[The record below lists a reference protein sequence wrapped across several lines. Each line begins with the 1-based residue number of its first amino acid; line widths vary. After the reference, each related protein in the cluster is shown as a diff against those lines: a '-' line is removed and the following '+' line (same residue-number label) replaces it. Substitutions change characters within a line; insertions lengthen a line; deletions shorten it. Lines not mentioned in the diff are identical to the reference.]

1 MAILANVVTVVTS
14 TCMNR
19 DIVNALINN
28 SEPVKPILVA
38 LLYQLLYIFITVLDI
53 SVNFL
58 YLNKKYVGISAE
70 LNKCVFNKAISAKYE
85 FLDDPEYY
93 DNYSWSIREY
103 VNQSD
108 NAVELIKKILVS
120 FFSFTTL
127 ITVFATT
134 SKSWVVLVVTM
145 VYLIIMIP
153 LDKKLSTYNVD
164 KKKELLQHNRKLD
177 YIQRVF
183 FYKEYAELLRI
194 SLMPSHLS
202 KWYDEI
208 VSMKMNLQDKYNR
221 KIGSISII
229 QMTIQYVATF
239 LIMAFYIFQV
249 FADNIGVGDF
259 IALVSAAALTR
270 KILYNFTSHYKSFNE
285 IALHSTKIKIFFD
298 SDDEEYNNDGLVIK
312 SDPCSIEFQNVSF
325 EYNTGIGVSN
335 INIHINPGEKIAI
348 VGNNGAGK
356 TTLVKLLVG
365 LYKPQNGAIL
375 VDGLPID
382 NYELKSYRLCTG
394 VALQDT
400 KVFAMSIRD
409 NMSRYKY
416 LNDGEI
422 KNILSRMSLDRIDN
436 QANGDYSIPFLRDF
450 DKNGIEL
457 SGGERQKIA
466 VGSLLCKS
474 FPLLILDEPTSAL
487 DPIAEFEFNQLI
499 TSKTISATTIIIS
512 HRLSAIKNV
521 DRIFVLCDGA
531 IVESG
536 THDEL
541 YNNRSLYYEM
551 FQKQSSMYC

>member
-1 MAILANVVTVVTS
+1 M
-14 TCMNR
+14 
-19 DIVNALINN
+19 
-28 SEPVKPILVA
+28 
-38 LLYQLLYIFITVLDI
+38 
-53 SVNFL
+53 
-58 YLNKKYVGISAE
+58 
-70 LNKCVFNKAISAKYE
+70 NKCVFNKAISTKFE
-85 FLDDPEYY
+85 LLDDPKYF
-93 DNYSWSIREY
+93 DNYSWSIKEY

-120 FFSFTTL
+120 FFSFATL

-134 SKSWVVLVVTM
+134 STSWVVLVATT
-145 VYLIIMIP
+145 VYLLIMIP
-153 LDKKLSTYNVD
+153 LDKKLSTFNVD
-164 KKKELLQHNRKLD
+164 KKEEMLQHNRKLN

-183 FYKEYAELLRI
+183 FYKEFAQLLRI

-202 KWYDEI
+202 KWYDAI
-208 VSMKMNLQDKYNR
+208 VSMKMNSQDKYNR
-221 KIGSISII
+221 KIAFISVI
-229 QMTIQYVATF
+229 QMTIQYIVTF
-239 LIMAFYIFQV
+239 SIMAFYIFQV

-285 IALHSTKIKIFFD
+285 IALHSTKIKMFFN
-298 SDDEEYNNDGLVIK
+298 SDDEDYNNNGLVIK
-312 SDPCSIEFQNVSF
+312 SDPCSIDFQNVSF
-325 EYNTGIGVSN
+325 EYKNTNIGVSN
-335 INIHINPGEKIAI
+335 INMQINPGEKIAI

-356 TTLVKLLVG
+356 TTLVKLLIG
-365 LYKPQNGAIL
+365 LYKPKSGAIF

-382 NYELKSYRLCTG
+382 NYELKSYRLSTG

-400 KVFAMSIRD
+400 QVFAMSIRD
-409 NMSRYKY
+409 NMSRYEN
-416 LNDGEI
+416 LDDAEI
-422 KNILSRMSLDRIDN
+422 KNILSKMSLDRIDN

-457 SGGERQKIA
+457 SGGERQKVA
-466 VGSLLCKS
+466 LGTLLCKS
-474 FPLLILDEPTSAL
+474 FPILILDEPTSSL

-521 DRIFVLCDGA
+521 DRIFVLKDGV

-551 FQKQSSMYC
+551 FKKQSSMYS